1 MTPAS
6 FDHDKVEPLHAT
18 RTRSSNWV
26 FRPGRHASKEVLLA
40 WFSAVRS
47 SPTSDRVPLAVLEH
61 SL

>member
-26 FRPGRHASKEVLLA
+26 FRPGRHASKEVPLA

-47 SPTSDRVPLAVLEH
+47 SPTSDGVPLAVLEH